1 MREIIFRGKKLK
13 TSPWD
18 ETDWIYG
25 SLIDSGNHEQV
36 AIYPWVNGASTMSV
50 RQLVY
55 ARMESAKHETVG
67 QFTGLKDRNGV
78 RIFEGDIIKTH
89 YANTPKADFIEQVVF
104 HNGRFCGMYERDKM
118 KMWAA
123 LPDGIKHLPMDKSVY
138 MEWCE
143 VIGNIHDNPE
153 LAEV

>member
-1 MREIIFRGKKLK
+1 MREILFRGK
-13 TSPWD
+13 WIGNG
-18 ETDWIYG
+18 EWIYG
-25 SLIDSGNHEQV
+25 YYTGPVGIISDHAICDINSVSGQV
-36 AIYPWVNGASTMSV
+36 LDVDPSTI
-50 RQLVY
+50 
-55 ARMESAKHETVG
+55 G
-67 QFTGLKDRNGV
+67 QYTGLKDRNGV
-78 RIFEGDIIKTH
+78 RIFEGDVIKTH

-123 LPDGIKHLPMDKSVY
+123 LPDWIKRLPQDKSVY

-153 LAEV
+153 LMEGEHEAD

>member
-1 MREIIFRGKKLK
+1 MREILFRGKSIQYPNEGK
-13 TSPWD
+13 
-18 ETDWIYG
+18 WIYG
-25 SLIDSGNHEQV
+25 YYVHNRYPLVDHMEHRIFTGLPDGPRMQCIDV
-36 AIYPWVNGASTMSV
+36 DPSTI
-50 RQLVY
+50 
-55 ARMESAKHETVG
+55 G
-67 QFTGLKDRNGV
+67 QYTGLKDRKGV

-118 KMWAA
+118 KMWAT

-143 VIGNIHDNPE
+143 IVGNIHDNPE
-153 LAEV
+153 LLEG